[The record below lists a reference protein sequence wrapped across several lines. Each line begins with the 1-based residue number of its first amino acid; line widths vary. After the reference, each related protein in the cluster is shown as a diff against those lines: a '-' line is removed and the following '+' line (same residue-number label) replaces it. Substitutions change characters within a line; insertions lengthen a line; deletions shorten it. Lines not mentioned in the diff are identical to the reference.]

1 MLGDVESERDSY
13 VEKLSDYEKV
23 RERLS
28 EMEEREA
35 QLIKNIEDLKTKQTF
50 IQVTIHSCLH
60 FRNSTEKERLC
71 YSFIWG
77 FFLLIGCGVWFQNN
91 VSKCH
96 MGM

>member
-1 MLGDVESERDSY
+1 MLGDVESERDSC

-50 IQVTIHSCLH
+50 IQV
-60 FRNSTEKERLC
+60 
-71 YSFIWG
+71 
-77 FFLLIGCGVWFQNN
+77 
-91 VSKCH
+91 SKSVFSIFYVKVVASSKI
-96 MGM
+96 

>member
-1 MLGDVESERDSY
+1 MLGDVESERDSC

-50 IQVTIHSCLH
+50 IQV
-60 FRNSTEKERLC
+60 
-71 YSFIWG
+71 
-77 FFLLIGCGVWFQNN
+77 
-91 VSKCH
+91 
-96 MGM
+96 